1 MRPSPRILTALAA
14 ALLVGAGAV
23 AAVGAPSD
31 RPAEATSLPSGAVF
45 VPMSPTRIF
54 DTRTGLGGTVG
65 PVTNGQTFPVLVAG
79 RTDGTETVPNEAVAA
94 VINVTYVG
102 AEGPGFITLF
112 PSGTAR
118 PNASNLNKNG
128 PGPVPNLVTVKI
140 GAFGS
145 VNVYNNQSSTDIIGD
160 LAGYYVIDTSGG
172 SGSVGT
178 TGPTGATGAA
188 GPTGP
193 QGTTGPAGATGPQ
206 GPTGAGA
213 TGATGAAGPTGPQGI
228 TGPTGTTGTGATGP
242 TGSTG
247 TAGSTGTTGATGPQG
262 ATGAA
267 GTASATGATGVTG
280 ATGATGATGSGATG
294 ATGATGVAGA
304 TGPAGPQGPQGPE
317 GPTGPQGDP
326 GIDGIDGAEGPAG
339 PEGPQGPT
347 GPTGGTGAT
356 GPTGPTGPG
365 SVLRVANDGSIVST
379 VSDYIQ
385 ADCPEGQ
392 VASGGG
398 YIATDPAV
406 VLRENR
412 PTDDGSGWIAYAF
425 NGSGATVSVRVY
437 AMCVA
442 GTASATGTS
451 GPVG

>member
-188 GPTGP
+188 GPTGATEA
-193 QGTTGPAGATGPQ
+193 GGPRQRPCR
-206 GPTGAGA
+206 
-213 TGATGAAGPTGPQGI
+213 
-228 TGPTGTTGTGATGP
+228 
-242 TGSTG
+242 
-247 TAGSTGTTGATGPQG
+247 
-262 ATGAA
+262 
-267 GTASATGATGVTG
+267 
-280 ATGATGATGSGATG
+280 
-294 ATGATGVAGA
+294 
-304 TGPAGPQGPQGPE
+304 
-317 GPTGPQGDP
+317 P
-326 GIDGIDGAEGPAG
+326 GCCACRVVSAEG
-339 PEGPQGPT
+339 
-347 GPTGGTGAT
+347 
-356 GPTGPTGPG
+356 
-365 SVLRVANDGSIVST
+365 
-379 VSDYIQ
+379 Q
-385 ADCPEGQ
+385 AW
-392 VASGGG
+392 S
-398 YIATDPAV
+398 
-406 VLRENR
+406 
-412 PTDDGSGWIAYAF
+412 
-425 NGSGATVSVRVY
+425 
-437 AMCVA
+437 
-442 GTASATGTS
+442 
-451 GPVG
+451 